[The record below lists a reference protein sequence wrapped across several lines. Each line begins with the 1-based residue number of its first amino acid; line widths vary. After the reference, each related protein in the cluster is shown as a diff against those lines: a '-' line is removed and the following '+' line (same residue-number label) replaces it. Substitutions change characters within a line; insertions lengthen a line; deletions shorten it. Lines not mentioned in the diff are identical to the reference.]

1 MDKIIILSFR
11 NNLIWFQF
19 LSEGCIVWSLVQLH
33 YVRKENNSPSLS
45 TTTKVKSNPNE
56 GRETST
62 NIWSSNHLHHH
73 LHALKVSPRKN
84 QPVVY
89 YCSIKKKC
97 RGFDSSIVFVF
108 RMHLL
113 KISNHLCIPLPK
125 IYQQINTQSIV
136 Y

>member
-33 YVRKENNSPSLS
+33 YVRKEKNSPSLS
-45 TTTKVKSNPNE
+45 TTTKVKSNPRGE
-56 GRETST
+56 REKYNYLIIQSSSSSLTCTKSESKKESTSC
-62 NIWSSNHLHHH
+62 ILLFH
-73 LHALKVSPRKN
+73 
-84 QPVVY
+84 
-89 YCSIKKKC
+89 KKKC
-97 RGFDSSIVFVF
+97 RGFDSTIVFVF